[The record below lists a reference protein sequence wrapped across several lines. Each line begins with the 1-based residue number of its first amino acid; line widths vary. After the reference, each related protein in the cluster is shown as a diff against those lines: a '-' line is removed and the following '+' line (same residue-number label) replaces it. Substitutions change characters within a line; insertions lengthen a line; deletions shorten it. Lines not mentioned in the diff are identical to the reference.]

1 MGQLQKISKLLEQI
15 ISKKESRQEQP
26 EKAAEEEQNSLVAVG
41 ELLNILIMTYETK
54 NSRLTLQALDIL
66 RKIMNFKYLSKVT
79 EWST

>member
-15 ISKKESRQEQP
+15 ISMKESRQDQP

>member
-15 ISKKESRQEQP
+15 ISMKESRQDQP

-66 RKIMNFKYLSKVT
+66 RKIMNFKYLSKVAK
-79 EWST
+79 WST